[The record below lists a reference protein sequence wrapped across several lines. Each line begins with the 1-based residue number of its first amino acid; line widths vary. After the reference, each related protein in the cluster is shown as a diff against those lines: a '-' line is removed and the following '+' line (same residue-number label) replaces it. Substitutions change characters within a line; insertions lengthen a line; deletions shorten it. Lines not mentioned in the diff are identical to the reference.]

1 MLLKGELSSQG
12 AQTGYPLTQKLLT
25 GEGML
30 ANSLTRTTVC
40 QSITSATTLIVGKLI
55 FGNLLYLVLEMTL
68 QTKNSSLLA
77 YQKARSI
84 LVAP

>member
-30 ANSLTRTTVC
+30 ANSLTR
-40 QSITSATTLIVGKLI
+40 
-55 FGNLLYLVLEMTL
+55 LLGL
-68 QTKNSSLLA
+68 QFAK
-77 YQKARSI
+77 
-84 LVAP
+84 V